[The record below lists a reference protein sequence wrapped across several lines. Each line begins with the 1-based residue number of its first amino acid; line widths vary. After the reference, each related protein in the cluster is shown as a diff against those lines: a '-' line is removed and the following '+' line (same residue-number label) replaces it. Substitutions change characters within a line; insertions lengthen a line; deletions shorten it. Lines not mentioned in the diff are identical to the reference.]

1 MADGLRTAQ
10 AAKNYNI
17 STTFPVADAKR
28 IAMQEQQLNIFG
40 GDALRGHTRSHPE
53 HDGED
58 LGGRWYYA
66 GDGMGEQVAAGI
78 RFKSMKI

>member
-40 GDALRGHTRSHPE
+40 GDALRGHTRSHPA
-53 HDGED
+53 HDG
-58 LGGRWYYA
+58 
-66 GDGMGEQVAAGI
+66 
-78 RFKSMKI
+78 